1 MSRRQLL
8 SMTVASLLVIVLLS
22 FVWVLFSSINVD
34 EQGAYSDVGK
44 PKHKLFKELNEGQVL
59 LRRYK
64 GQAVWV
70 LRLSSLQQIQVKE
83 LGAYVIE
90 RNSEYC
96 HGESTFCV
104 LTATTQRSGIN
115 THYTQQAPAQLA
127 VDTPWYGG
135 FVDPTNGAIYDFL
148 GRTYQGQKK
157 QESILSIDVK

>member
-44 PKHKLFKELNEGQVL
+44 PRHKLFKELNEGQIV

-64 GQAVWV
+64 GRAVWV
-70 LRLSSLQQIQVKE
+70 LRLNSLQQTQAKE
-83 LGAYVIE
+83 LSAYVVE
-90 RNSEYC
+90 RKAEPCN
-96 HGESTFCV
+96 GESTFCV
-104 LTATTQRSGIN
+104 LAAITQRSGIN
-115 THYTQQAPAQLA
+115 THYALQAPAQLA

-135 FVDPTNGAIYDFL
+135 FVDPTNGTLYDFL
-148 GRTYQGQKK
+148 GRAYQGQKK
-157 QESILSIDVK
+157 QESMVSVDVK